1 MRSAPDTGMT
11 ALKKALRW
19 TRHIELLAIARG
31 IVEGRPNIAGWI
43 GRRAQRRA
51 LAALDDRL
59 LRDIGKTRAE
69 AMAEARKPFWRA

>member
-1 MRSAPDTGMT
+1 
-11 ALKKALRW
+11 LRW
-19 TRHIELLAIARG
+19 TRPVEFLAAIRVTA
-31 IVEGRPNIAGWI
+31 EGRRDMAGWL

-69 AMAEARKPFWRA
+69 ATAEARKPFWRA